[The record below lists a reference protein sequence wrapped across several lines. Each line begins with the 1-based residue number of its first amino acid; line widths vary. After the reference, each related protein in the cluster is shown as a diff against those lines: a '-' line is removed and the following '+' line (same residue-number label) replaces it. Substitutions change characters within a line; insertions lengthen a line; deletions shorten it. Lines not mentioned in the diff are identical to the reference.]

1 MYRYLLMS
9 TATHIE
15 PLSLTIAQFCKA
27 HSIGRTTL
35 WKMWREGKG
44 PACFRVGRTVRIPVE
59 SARSWR
65 AETEAAVR

>member
-1 MYRYLLMS
+1 MA
-9 TATHIE
+9 TATNVE

-44 PACFRVGRTVRIPVE
+44 PRRFRVGRAVRISAEEARNWRGE
-59 SARSWR
+59 SSD
-65 AETEAAVR
+65 ETAGGEA

>member
-1 MYRYLLMS
+1 MA
-9 TATHIE
+9 TATNVE

-44 PACFRVGRTVRIPVE
+44 PRRFRVGRSVRIPADE
-59 SARSWR
+59 ARNWR
-65 AETEAAVR
+65 GETDVTAGGEA